1 MNETRDNTRAIED
14 KTEAIIQGVGS
25 WVKQQVQKMEVNEMS
40 LAKAHEAESSNS
52 VATGIGAG
60 IVGAL
65 AGCAVYAVVN
75 RKSESAAVHQ
85 PLL

>member
-1 MNETRDNTRAIED
+1 
-14 KTEAIIQGVGS
+14 
-25 WVKQQVQKMEVNEMS
+25 MS